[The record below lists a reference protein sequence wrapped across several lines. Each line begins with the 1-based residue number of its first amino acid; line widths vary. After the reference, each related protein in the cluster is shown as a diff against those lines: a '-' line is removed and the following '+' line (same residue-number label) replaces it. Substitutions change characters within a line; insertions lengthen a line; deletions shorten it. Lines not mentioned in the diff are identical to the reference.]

1 MRLGVSDLKDETAGV
16 RRKVVKSFTHPKYVS
31 PPYFDVGV
39 AEADEVIEFVNK
51 VRPICLPMRPIDDY
65 DAFVGKLILFHL
77 FLPMN
82 PVVNVKGKKQ
92 KSCKAK
98 CAHINFEYQTIHV
111 ISIFILC
118 Y

>member
-1 MRLGVSDLKDETAGV
+1 MTAAHCFPSAVQRSIKAGTYFMRLGVSDLEDETAGV

-65 DAFVGKLILFHL
+65 DAFVGKLLF
-77 FLPMN
+77 
-82 PVVNVKGKKQ
+82 Q
-92 KSCKAK
+92 
-98 CAHINFEYQTIHV
+98 
-111 ISIFILC
+111 
-118 Y
+118 